1 MCVRVAWDLYLSF
14 HKEIFLFSFC
24 DFQLSWEG
32 QGRSW
37 RKVIQIFVVM
47 LAQFWQ
53 IRMIWERM
61 TRNRKYGT
69 ITEVSLTVCREDDN
83 KDNYKDLTLYL

>member
-1 MCVRVAWDLYLSF
+1 M
-14 HKEIFLFSFC
+14 
-24 DFQLSWEG
+24 
-32 QGRSW
+32 
-37 RKVIQIFVVM
+37 IQIFVVM

-69 ITEVSLTVCREDDN
+69 ITVVSLTVCREDDN
-83 KDNYKDLTLYL
+83 KDNYKDLTPYL